1 MNKKVLLT
9 LKKTAAVVMAA
20 LMTTVTMAGC
30 GSSAGTE
37 NASAETNSSKLSVVT
52 TIFPEYDW
60 VKEIAGMNEDSVD
73 KSAADNIDLTML
85 LDNGVDL
92 HSFQPTAAD
101 IARISTCDIFIYVGG
116 ESDAWVDDTLKEV
129 KNKDMKV
136 INLLESLGDSI
147 KEEEVVEGM
156 EEEDEEH
163 EDEASD
169 EDADHDEVATEEDAD
184 HDEVATEEDAD
195 HEGHHHEEGEIE
207 YDEHVWLSLKN
218 TQVLTK
224 VIADALMEKDAN
236 HADAYRKNL
245 EAYDQKLTE
254 LDKEYAKAVEEA
266 KVDTILFG
274 DRFPFRYLTD
284 DYGLN
289 YYAAFVGCSAETEA
303 SFETIIFL
311 SGKVDELKLPAICVI
326 ENSDGKIAETVK
338 ENTKTGDQEIVTLNS
353 LQATTSKD
361 IEEGATYYSIMKEN
375 LDSLKKALG
384 E

>member
-361 IEEGATYYSIMKEN
+361 VEEGATYYSIMKEN

>member
-169 EDADHDEVATEEDAD
+169 EDADHEHEDAD